1 MTGWLEAKK
10 VCVFSRGMLGQF
22 PGKEGAVGEVRLGR
36 ALLTPERTG
45 RALEMPT

>member
-10 VCVFSRGMLGQF
+10 VCVFSRGMLDQF